1 MAEKNIQQA
10 FDKANAFIS
19 MYSNDSGL
27 FTMVLCPY
35 KSFNKQK
42 IARIDMF
49 DVDDD
54 LELVITQGK
63 KQLLFNH
70 SELSALFALL
80 YSFRDILLPE
90 QE

>member
-10 FDKANAFIS
+10 FDRANAYIAEN
-19 MYSNDSGL
+19 SNESGL
-27 FTMVLCPY
+27 FTMVLCPDFRY
-35 KSFNKQK
+35 KHQI
-42 IARIDMF
+42 IARVNIHEEGYISLR
-49 DVDDD
+49 V
-54 LELVITQGK
+54 TQNK
-63 KQLLFNH
+63 KNVFFTY